1 MSEAIAA
8 RRYAGALFQIG
19 TEKDTV
25 AELEK
30 ELRIVREV
38 FQGNEQLYTFLKHPR
53 INNAKKQQFINEV
66 FQGLQSNVVHTIA
79 LLVERGRI
87 EMTPSIIDHFIQM
100 VNDAKGNAEVTVY
113 SVRAL
118 SSAEKAEL
126 ETNFAKRFNKQSIE
140 LQNEIDS
147 TLLGGLKI
155 RVGNTIYDGSVQ
167 GKLQR
172 IERDIATANK

>member
-19 TEKDTV
+19 TEKGTLE
-25 AELEK
+25 ELEK

-38 FQGNEQLYTFLKHPR
+38 FQENEQFYTFLKHPR
-53 INNAKKQQFINEV
+53 IKSAKKRQILNEV
-66 FQGLQSNVVHTIA
+66 FQGLQPNVVHTIA

-87 EMTPSIIDHFIQM
+87 EITTSMIDHFIQM

-113 SVRAL
+113 SVREL
-118 SSAEKAEL
+118 SSAEKAQL
-126 ETNFAKRFNKQSIE
+126 EKSFSKRFDMKSVE
-140 LQNEIDS
+140 LKNEIDS
-147 TLLGGLKI
+147 TLIGGLKI
-155 RVGNTIYDGSVQ
+155 RVGNTIYDGSVK
-167 GKLQR
+167 GKLHR

>member
-1 MSEAIAA
+1 MSGAIAA

-19 TEKDTV
+19 TEKGTLE
-25 AELEK
+25 ELKK

-38 FQGNEQLYTFLKHPR
+38 FQENEQLYTFLKHPR
-53 INNAKKQQFINEV
+53 INNAKKKQFLNEV
-66 FQGLQSNVVHTIA
+66 FQGLQSNVVHTIS

-87 EMTPSIIDHFIQM
+87 EITPSIIDHFIQM

-118 SSAEKAEL
+118 SSSEKTEL
-126 ETNFAKRFNKQSIE
+126 EKSFSKRFNKQNIE
-140 LQNEIDS
+140 LENEIDPS
-147 TLLGGLKI
+147 LIGGLKI
-155 RVGNTIYDGSVQ
+155 RVGNTIYDGSVK
-167 GKLQR
+167 GKLHR